1 MTTLKVETEFL
12 RVADVCEML
21 SLNRRTIYSFI
32 AREQLRAT
40 KLGGQWFIRSSDVE
54 ALIGDAR

>member
-21 SLNRRTIYSFI
+21 SLNRRTIYSII
-32 AREQLRAT
+32 ARNELRAT

-54 ALIGDAR
+54 TLIGGAR